1 MIMQRFWVVVMVSAM
16 IACASGPKKLSP
28 AELAAQA
35 HAAAQVLVQDG
46 CYACLLEARET
57 YERVAVGPARRPLIV
72 PMFETELLIVLREK
86 EFAMDASGAL
96 ARARTLSAELPPEV
110 DGVRYLAIVDAVS
123 RDAMGVPQAEE
134 SAFRRERA
142 SYIPKID
149 GEIAW
154 LATGPLQPVV
164 RQYLS
169 LSIDCKNLH
178 RGQPP
183 GRALTVSTDRN
194 VPADAPPLI
203 AYRIATCDNV
213 KLDVLESLKAQVPRF
228 SDTAFFR
235 ARLLA
240 ANAELTGGPGARPL
254 LDEAHEHFP
263 MSPSV
268 TYLNGNFQQS
278 IGDCREA
285 LRFYDETLALKPLH
299 ENALLGR
306 TVCLTYLKRQDEAIA
321 TATQMIELRT
331 FNVHEAYFWRAWI
344 QHDRKALPAARADI
358 NSAKSIASTGNIH
371 RLAGMIEYDQDD
383 LDVAERD
390 LQAAKNAS
398 GGGAD
403 CVARWYLGL
412 VAVKR
417 PKALDAA
424 EHFEQAMTCYEAA
437 VFVSEAGLRAI
448 EAKTD
453 LDPDFRARQIE
464 GFKAAVELDR
474 SQYHAAAFNA
484 ANYFVQAGNRDKARV
499 LIEVAAKDPALEKVV
514 AQLRKIIGG

>member
-1 MIMQRFWVVVMVSAM
+1 MVTASSV
-16 IACASGPKKLSP
+16 IACASGPKKLSA

-46 CYACLLEARET
+46 CYECLLEARET
-57 YERVAVGPARRPLIV
+57 YERVAVGPSRRPLIV
-72 PMFETELLIVLREK
+72 PMFETELLIALREK

-96 ARARTLSAELPPEV
+96 GRARTLLAELPPEV
-110 DGVRYLAIVDAVS
+110 DGVRYLAVVDAVP
-123 RDAMGVPQAEE
+123 RDAMGVPQVEE
-134 SAFRRERA
+134 LAFRRERA

-169 LSIDCKNLH
+169 LSIDCKYLH
-178 RGQPP
+178 RGQPA
-183 GRALTVSTDRN
+183 GRALTVSTDRT

-203 AYRIATCDNV
+203 AYRIATCDSV
-213 KLDVLESLKAQVPRF
+213 KADVLESLKARVPRF
-228 SDTAFFR
+228 SDTAIFR
-235 ARLLA
+235 ARVLA
-240 ANAELTGGPGARPL
+240 LEAQRTGGAGARPL
-254 LDEAHEHFP
+254 LAEAREHFP
-263 MSPSV
+263 ASPSV
-268 TYLNGNFQQS
+268 TYLNGNFQQA

-321 TATQMIELRT
+321 TATHMIELRT
-331 FNVHEAYFWRAWI
+331 FNMHEAYFWRAWI

-358 NSAKSIASTGNIH
+358 TSAKAIASSGNIH
-371 RLAGMIEYDQDD
+371 RLAGIIEYDQDD
-383 LDVAERD
+383 LDIAERD
-390 LQAAKNAS
+390 LRAAKDAS

-412 VAVKR
+412 VAIKR
-417 PKALDAA
+417 TKAPDAA
-424 EHFEQAMTCYEAA
+424 ANFEEAMTCYERAA
-437 VFVSEAGLRAI
+437 QVSEAGLRAM
-448 EAKTD
+448 EANAD
-453 LDPDFRARQIE
+453 IDPDFKARQIE
-464 GFKAAVELDR
+464 GFKAAVEEDR
-474 SQYHAAAFNA
+474 SQQYAAAFNA
-484 ANYFVQAGNRDKARV
+484 ANYFAQAGNRDKARV

-514 AQLRKIIGG
+514 AELRKIIGG